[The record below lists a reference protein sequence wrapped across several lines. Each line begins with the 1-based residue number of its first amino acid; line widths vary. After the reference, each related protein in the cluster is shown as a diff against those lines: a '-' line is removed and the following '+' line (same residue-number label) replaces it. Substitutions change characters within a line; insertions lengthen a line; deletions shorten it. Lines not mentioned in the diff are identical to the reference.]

1 MPMAAVI
8 HEKGA
13 PEVLRWES
21 IDVPAPGAGEVRLRN
36 EAVGLN
42 FVDTYHRRGI
52 PHPWPVPPLPVVL
65 GFEGAGRVEAVGPG
79 VSGFAAGDRV
89 AYALPPHG
97 AYSQVRN
104 YPAAN
109 LLKVP
114 ASLDHLDDR
123 ILAAAM
129 LKGLTVEY
137 LVRRTYRVE
146 PGDVVLVHAAAGAT
160 GLLLCQWAKHLG
172 ATVIGTV
179 SSAAK
184 AEQAR
189 AAGAAHVVIHG
200 EGDFVATV
208 REVTNG
214 EGCAVVYESIGKD
227 TFRRSLDCLRPAR
240 PRRRHRTRRARFPL
254 SHPSRHHALS
264 RHARRPGTR
273 RARVVRRPRPR
284 CRAARREPRLPTLGG
299 RRSTP
304 GARSQRD
311 HRRHRIPALGMSGRP
326 CEPLLASATLVRRES
341 GVAEFPTPCTTQVVR
356 GCSVVADCPT
366 FSARKSQNC
375 PRRWGTGCDCRFSQQ
390 WCGFIVYIHGFL
402 SEQVRSKNES
412 GELRAFLR
420 KIWIRA

>member
-8 HEKGA
+8 HKKGA
-13 PEVLRWES
+13 PDVLRWEA
-21 IDVPAPGAGEVRLRN
+21 IDVPAPGPGEVRLRN

-42 FVDTYHRRGI
+42 FVDTYHRRGM

-65 GFEGAGRVEAVGPG
+65 GFEGAGRVEEAGTG
-79 VSGFAAGDRV
+79 VTRFAAGDRV

-123 ILAAAM
+123 ILAASM
-129 LKGLTVEY
+129 LKGLTVQY

-146 PGDVVLVHAAAGAT
+146 RGDVVLVHAAAGAT
-160 GLLLCQWAKHLG
+160 GLLLCQWARHLG

-184 AEQAR
+184 AAQAR
-189 AAGAAHVVIHG
+189 AAGAEHVVIHD

-227 TFRRSLDCLRPAR
+227 TFRRSLDCLRPLGMMASYGHASGPPDPVDVIELGAR
-240 PRRRHRTRRARFPL
+240 GSLFLTRPAIMHYLATRD
-254 SHPSRHHALS
+254 ALE
-264 RHARRPGTR
+264 RGGEELFDVLGQE
-273 RARVVRRPRPR
+273 VVRPAVNHVYPLAEAAEAH
-284 CRAARREPRLPTLGG
+284 RALEARETTGATVFLPW
-299 RRSTP
+299 
-304 GARSQRD
+304 A
-311 HRRHRIPALGMSGRP
+311 
-326 CEPLLASATLVRRES
+326 
-341 GVAEFPTPCTTQVVR
+341 
-356 GCSVVADCPT
+356 
-366 FSARKSQNC
+366 
-375 PRRWGTGCDCRFSQQ
+375 
-390 WCGFIVYIHGFL
+390 
-402 SEQVRSKNES
+402 
-412 GELRAFLR
+412 
-420 KIWIRA
+420 

>member
-13 PEVLRWES
+13 PDVLRWES
-21 IDVPAPGAGEVRLRN
+21 IDVPAPGPGEVRLRN

-65 GFEGAGRVEAVGPG
+65 GFEGAGRVEEVGPG

-114 ASLDHLDDR
+114 AALDHLDDR
-123 ILAAAM
+123 VLAASM
-129 LKGLTVEY
+129 LKGLTVQY

-146 PGDVVLVHAAAGAT
+146 PGDVVLIHAAAGAT

-200 EGDFVATV
+200 EGDFVALV

-227 TFRRSLDCLRPAR
+227 TFRRSLDCLRPLGMMASYGHASGPPDPVDVIELGAR
-240 PRRRHRTRRARFPL
+240 GSLFLTRPAIMHYL
-254 SHPSRHHALS
+254 
-264 RHARRPGTR
+264 GTR
-273 RARVVRRPRPR
+273 DALERSGEELFEVLAQGVVRPVVNHVYPLAAAAEAH
-284 CRAARREPRLPTLGG
+284 RALEARETTGATVFLPW
-299 RRSTP
+299 
-304 GARSQRD
+304 A
-311 HRRHRIPALGMSGRP
+311 
-326 CEPLLASATLVRRES
+326 
-341 GVAEFPTPCTTQVVR
+341 
-356 GCSVVADCPT
+356 
-366 FSARKSQNC
+366 
-375 PRRWGTGCDCRFSQQ
+375 
-390 WCGFIVYIHGFL
+390 
-402 SEQVRSKNES
+402 
-412 GELRAFLR
+412 
-420 KIWIRA
+420 

>member
-13 PEVLRWES
+13 PDVLRWES
-21 IDVPAPGAGEVRLRN
+21 IEVPAPGPGEVRLRN

-65 GFEGAGRVEAVGPG
+65 GFEGAGRVEEVGLG
-79 VSGFAAGDRV
+79 VTGFAAGDRV

-114 ASLDHLDDR
+114 ASLDPLDAR

-129 LKGLTVEY
+129 LKGLTVQY
-137 LVRRTYRVE
+137 LVRRTYRIE

-179 SSAAK
+179 SSVTK

-227 TFRRSLDCLRPAR
+227 TFRRSLDCLRPLGMMASYGHASGPPDPVDVIELGAR
-240 PRRRHRTRRARFPL
+240 GSLFLTRPAIMHYLGTRDALERGGKELFEVLGQGVVRPAVNHVYPL
-254 SHPSRHHALS
+254 SEAAAAHRALE
-264 RHARRPGTR
+264 ARETTGAT
-273 RARVVRRPRPR
+273 VF
-284 CRAARREPRLPTLGG
+284 LPW
-299 RRSTP
+299 S
-304 GARSQRD
+304 
-311 HRRHRIPALGMSGRP
+311 
-326 CEPLLASATLVRRES
+326 
-341 GVAEFPTPCTTQVVR
+341 
-356 GCSVVADCPT
+356 
-366 FSARKSQNC
+366 
-375 PRRWGTGCDCRFSQQ
+375 
-390 WCGFIVYIHGFL
+390 
-402 SEQVRSKNES
+402 
-412 GELRAFLR
+412 
-420 KIWIRA
+420 